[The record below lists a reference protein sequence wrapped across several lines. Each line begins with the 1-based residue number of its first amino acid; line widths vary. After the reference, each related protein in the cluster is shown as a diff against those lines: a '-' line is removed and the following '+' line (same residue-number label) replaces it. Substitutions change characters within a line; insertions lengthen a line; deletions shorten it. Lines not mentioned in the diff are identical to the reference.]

1 MKEFRKDNKRIV
13 KKRFK
18 QVDAATVF
26 EGFLKTCIRLFG
38 YIPNIV
44 QMAQLVMKIS
54 CIKPRDEYSYHEAIK
69 EKGQLIF
76 QTIKVYS
83 VSNFNKLFQIEE
95 FGFIVRFIVQNH
107 LKGFLALISDSNNIE
122 KKVYEQTIN
131 FWTEKII

>member
-1 MKEFRKDNKRIV
+1 M
-13 KKRFK
+13 
-18 QVDAATVF
+18 F
-26 EGFLKTCIRLFG
+26 EGFLKTCTRLFG
-38 YIPNIV
+38 HIPNIV

-107 LKGFLALISDSNNIE
+107 LEGFLALISDSNNIE